1 MEKPTK
7 QRFKRVCVICL
18 KLATGD
24 YFGVV
29 QDLSMSNVSPD
40 RLLRLPWSGSD

>member
-7 QRFKRVCVICL
+7 QRFKKVCVICL

-24 YFGVV
+24 YFGAA
-29 QDLSMSNVSPD
+29 QDLSMSNVTLD